1 MITIKQSTAVSIFS
15 AAILIIFSVN
25 TFADQQTASESKTS
39 SEDVKQ
45 ETMEAVEA
53 IKKYSIEKKDNA
65 VNEIKVVMKD
75 LDARID
81 RMQNSIEKKWDEM
94 DQASRDKAKAT
105 MQALRKKRNELSE
118 WYGGMKHSSTEAW
131 TDVKDGF
138 VKGYEALANAFDK
151 AENEFSSDQ
160 SGKSGD

>member
-1 MITIKQSTAVSIFS
+1 MTTLKPSTAISIIS
-15 AAILIIFSVN
+15 VAILIIFSAN
-25 TFADQQTASESKTS
+25 TFADQQTASKSKTT

-45 ETMEAVEA
+45 ETMEAIEA
-53 IKKYSIEKKDNA
+53 LKNYSIEKKDAA
-65 VNEIKVVMKD
+65 VSEVKVALED

-81 RMQNSIEKKWDEM
+81 RMQNGIEKKWDEM
-94 DQASRDKAKAT
+94 DQASRDKAKET

-118 WYGGMKHSSTEAW
+118 WYGGMKHSSAEAW

-138 VKGYEALANAFDK
+138 VKGYEALANAFDE

>member
-1 MITIKQSTAVSIFS
+1 MRKLTPSTSISIFS
-15 AAILIIFSVN
+15 AAILIIFSAN
-25 TFADQQTASESKTS
+25 TFADQQTASESKTT

-53 IKKYSIEKKDNA
+53 VKKYSIEKKDTA
-65 VNEIKVVMKD
+65 VSEVKVVLED

-81 RMQNSIEKKWDEM
+81 RMQNGIEKKWDEM

-118 WYGGMKHSSTEAW
+118 WYGGMKHSSAEAW
-131 TDVKDGF
+131 TDVKSGF
-138 VKGYEALANAFDK
+138 VKGYEALANTFDK
-151 AENEFSSDQ
+151 AENEFSSDR